1 VTDENEELDPE
12 LAEMLNMT
20 DEQVTL
26 YLARAGISPEDMDA
40 MWRRSCEK
48 WAADPNPDVADFGRS
63 MMARSMRGGGK

>member
-1 VTDENEELDPE
+1 MTDEANTVDSELEEVVAMSP
-12 LAEMLNMT
+12 
-20 DEQVTL
+20 EQVTL

-63 MMARSMRGGGK
+63 MMTRSMRGGGK